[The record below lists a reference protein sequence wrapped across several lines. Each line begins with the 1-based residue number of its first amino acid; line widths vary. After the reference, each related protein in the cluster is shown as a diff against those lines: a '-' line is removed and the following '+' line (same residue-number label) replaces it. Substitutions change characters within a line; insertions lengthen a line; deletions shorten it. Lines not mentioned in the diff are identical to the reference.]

1 MGSISRSG
9 RSPGVGNGT
18 LLQYSCLENPMGRG
32 AWWATV
38 SRGGKE
44 SDTTEQPST
53 AQWVIHHFLHLFLSS
68 CVLQHVSNTVSDSTI
83 SCAILGLQ
91 VFCFNLCV
99 NFRLE

>member
-18 LLQYSCLENPMGRG
+18 PLQYSCLENPMGRG

-38 SRGGKE
+38 SQGGKE

-53 AQWVIHHFLHLFLSS
+53 AQWVTHHFLHLFLSS

-83 SCAILGLQ
+83 SCAILGLK

-99 NFRLE
+99 NCRLE